1 MTELTD
7 HDITSG
13 VQNYWLVRID
23 GGSPYANVLDALGA
37 VARARFEPHM
47 YLLGGPY
54 QGAKV
59 SPAQY
64 WRVAAQLARNGKGV
78 ERDRAVEALQIRA
91 CRLS

>member
-7 HDITSG
+7 DDITSG

-37 VARARFEPHM
+37 AARARFEPDM

-54 QGAKV
+54 PGASV

-64 WRVAAQLARNGKGV
+64 WRVAVQLARNGKGV
-78 ERDRAVEALQIRA
+78 ERERAAEALQIRSS
-91 CRLS
+91 RLS